1 MLLTNYQIISPK
13 QILCVAKKILP
24 KHYFASQPAPLLSKK
39 KFPPAAVSDSFR
51 SCSKTAIHYFFV
63 NSNPVFFQKIKL
75 CHAYGFL
82 ALCQNLEKA
91 TDPILSK
98 FPDRRKDEQTYFIG
112 PFRLPP
118 RVQKHKTDVC
128 SKSIRT
134 TPIIT
139 CICCWL
145 GER

>member
-1 MLLTNYQIISPK
+1 MLLINYEIISLK
-13 QILCVAKKILP
+13 QILYIAKKILR
-24 KHYFASQPAPLLSKK
+24 KHYSALQNPTPPK

-63 NSNPVFFQKIKL
+63 NSNPVFFQNIKL

-91 TDPILSK
+91 NDPILRK